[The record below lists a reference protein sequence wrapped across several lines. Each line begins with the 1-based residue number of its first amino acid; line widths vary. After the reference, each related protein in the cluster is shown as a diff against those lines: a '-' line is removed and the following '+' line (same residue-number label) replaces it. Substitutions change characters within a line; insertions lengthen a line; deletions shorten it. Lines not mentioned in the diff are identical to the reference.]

1 MGSQGGITMK
11 LTNIHYFIK
20 IKQIKFSMATEIIC
34 TQFVHQKNTPHP
46 SGSDYTP
53 LIS

>member
-11 LTNIHYFIK
+11 LTNICILIK

-34 TQFVHQKNTPHP
+34 TRFVRQKNSPHP
-46 SGSDYTP
+46 SGSDYTL